1 LVFQVHIT
9 DILGLKA
16 VQSGS
21 VSTDK
26 FNAHIRA
33 LKGLGTTEQILF
45 QWLDPASPWENG
57 IISGAAMQ
65 VVGDYGFR
73 HAKLCAG
80 QSAGM

>member
-1 LVFQVHIT
+1 MSFLH
-9 DILGLKA
+9 GLK
-16 VQSGS
+16 
-21 VSTDK
+21 
-26 FNAHIRA
+26 RYA
-33 LKGLGTTEQILF
+33 LEEVHGEQILF